1 VLLDLSQAASIEASM
16 NVADNVLGEL
26 RQIGNVHKSRVQQAG
41 FMVLKS
47 PDVPSI
53 LVETA
58 FISNPTEERLLRD
71 ARHQQ
76 RLAQAIMKG
85 IRAYFRENPPPG
97 TVMASRESGTVVA
110 SRTEGSESMVRQEHV
125 IKHGETLSEL
135 AERYAVS
142 MQRLRVA
149 NNLSGDRLQVGS
161 VLRIPATD
169 S

>member
-1 VLLDLSQAASIEASM
+1 
-16 NVADNVLGEL
+16 
-26 RQIGNVHKSRVQQAG
+26 
-41 FMVLKS
+41 
-47 PDVPSI
+47 
-53 LVETA
+53 VETA

-71 ARHQQ
+71 ARHQR

-110 SRTEGSESMVRQEHV
+110 SRTEGSEAMARQEHV

-149 NNLSGDRLQVGS
+149 NNLSDDRLRVGS